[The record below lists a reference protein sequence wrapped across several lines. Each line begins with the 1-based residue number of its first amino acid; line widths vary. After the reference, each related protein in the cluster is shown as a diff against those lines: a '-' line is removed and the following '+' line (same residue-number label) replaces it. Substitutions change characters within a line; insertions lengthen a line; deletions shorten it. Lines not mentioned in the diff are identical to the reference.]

1 MSILASRCI
10 PWTVI
15 SALHVAQRD
24 MACGDTR
31 DFPPLSR
38 VRSGL
43 SRGKVSQPC
52 LARPVRRPL
61 PRSLCGG
68 KEDAPDTAVL
78 ETTRGYAALS
88 QHLAAWRGQPR
99 PRIAVA
105 HAHALCV
112 CHALPP
118 GTCLRMRS
126 PRV

>member
-1 MSILASRCI
+1 
-10 PWTVI
+10 
-15 SALHVAQRD
+15 
-24 MACGDTR
+24 
-31 DFPPLSR
+31 
-38 VRSGL
+38 L

-99 PRIAVA
+99 ARIAVA

-126 PRV
+126 PRVWRATPTLHHGSTGPTACASWISRASGTG